1 MIKKAV
7 VEEGKSPAAES
18 GRPCTLV
25 INNEP
30 VMTKEAATKLEMPS
44 VKIED

>member
-7 VEEGKSPAAES
+7 VEEDRSPSVED
-18 GRPCTLV
+18 GRPCKLV

-30 VMTKEAATKLEMPS
+30 VMTKAAAEKLELP
-44 VKIED
+44 KIEITD